1 MVLLLL
7 VLVPGAA
14 PSAVVSVV
22 RNFCCSMFH
31 DEVINNTNA
40 SVSSIIFL
48 DDDLDND
55 ELGGNITWLPPED
68 MTQDGSKNTWVVSI
82 PQLDFGLDSAPPW
95 SP

>member
-1 MVLLLL
+1 M
-7 VLVPGAA
+7 
-14 PSAVVSVV
+14 S
-22 RNFCCSMFH
+22 C

-68 MTQDGSKNTWVVSI
+68 MTQDGMLKLIGHVRK
-82 PQLDFGLDSAPPW
+82 
-95 SP
+95 